1 MNGRSSVFDFTL
13 HWALKAM
20 CEDAGFD
27 MRQMN
32 GAGYAARDPL
42 NAHGNSKRPDQLLGP
57 PVPSPFTDV
66 LYSAERGVAG
76 RKATHVQRRCQH
88 R

>member
-1 MNGRSSVFDFTL
+1 
-13 HWALKAM
+13 
-20 CEDAGFD
+20 
-27 MRQMN
+27 
-32 GAGYAARDPL
+32 
-42 NAHGNSKRPDQLLGP
+42 LGP